1 MTKRTPN
8 NSPPLGL
15 KSHFATCDEVL
26 EPKALPYLTLEAEVK
41 PINKVSCGSNPLRAH
56 RSTRAALS
64 PKFRGRLPLPPP
76 DEWMSPLSA
85 PGFFLPA
92 DLRICIPSQTREV
105 RPMGRL
111 AAAEVPPIGALSVQ
125 RGRGLRETEA
135 EPHFLF
141 ARAVKEINRLMGPT
155 RRAATC
161 PTDVD

>member
-8 NSPPLGL
+8 DSSPLGL

-26 EPKALPYLTLEAEVK
+26 EPKALPYLTLEAEVE

-85 PGFFLPA
+85 PGFFFTGRPPYLHPLSDTGGSANGEARRRRGPA
-92 DLRICIPSQTREV
+92 NRRSV
-105 RPMGRL
+105 RPKGAGFKGDRSG
-111 AAAEVPPIGALSVQ
+111 AALPFCSRCERNQPTNGPNSQ
-125 RGRGLRETEA
+125 RSNL
-135 EPHFLF
+135 P
-141 ARAVKEINRLMGPT
+141 
-155 RRAATC
+155 RRC
-161 PTDVD
+161 